1 MESEVAFINL
11 SATIFVP
18 LDAKTCADFS
28 TEATTTFTFARLR
41 MSIKIT
47 TSISSDPLA
56 IGIRTYKIVK
66 MEHIDMSCEINYSQ
80 ENIINPRTQVQ
91 SPIKSDKQQCV
102 IVPKN
107 KYQEQIPCMPPSV
120 HNIRNKPCTK
130 SKTSLTLTR
139 VTC

>member
-41 MSIKIT
+41 MSIKVT

-91 SPIKSDKQQCV
+91 SPIKSDKQQCSHLLDIFTYKV
-102 IVPKN
+102 ITEAVPASELQGN
-107 KYQEQIPCMPPSV
+107 T
-120 HNIRNKPCTK
+120 NN
-130 SKTSLTLTR
+130 
-139 VTC
+139 